1 MTVVHHQHQ
10 EPLEPPRIEA
20 DELFDNDPERD
31 RKLPR
36 RRLAR
41 ERVMQM
47 LYANEMSGT
56 DLDTIFF
63 DTIQKEL
70 IDEQPALE
78 FARELTLKLS
88 SNREEIN
95 RIITDHLKHWELRRV
110 ALIDRLL
117 IQMGIT
123 ELLYFPEIPPKATI
137 NELIEIAKDYSTDES
152 GKFINGLLHA
162 VLTDLKERGVLEKTG
177 RGLIDRSVNGNSNG
191 TVT

>member
-20 DELFDNDPERD
+20 DELFENDPERD

-47 LYANEMSGT
+47 LFAHEMSGI
-56 DLDTIFF
+56 DLDALFF
-63 DTIQKEL
+63 DMIQKDLTE
-70 IDEQPALE
+70 EQPALE

-88 SNREEIN
+88 THRDQIN
-95 RIITDHLKHWELRRV
+95 QIITDHLKHWELRRV

-152 GKFINGLLHA
+152 GKFINGMLHA
-162 VLTDLKERGVLEKTG
+162 VLTDLKERGMLEKTG
-177 RGLIDRSVNGNSNG
+177 RGLIDRSMNGNSNG